1 MVKFKERHSTESL
14 SVSYVKD
21 EEGSLVRISAP
32 ARHGEGVLGLI
43 RQVLLPEGYPDSVSR
58 DYLEYQIWDTM
69 QAFASSISGSLAT
82 AAVLQGVG
90 VGDSEATALAATFTW
105 ILKDGAG
112 MVGRIGFAAYSGT
125 SLDFDCKRWRMFADV
140 LNDGVMM
147 VELLAGV
154 LPKQMVM
161 PTLCMAGVGRSL
173 VGVAGGATKAA
184 VAQHQAR
191 RQNMADLAAKDGS
204 QETVVNLLALCV
216 NLMLLPLVSST
227 PHLPFLLF
235 LVLASLHIYSNYRAV
250 SCLVM
255 STLNLARLNMVLD
268 KFKETGMLGSVLDTN
283 QSEPVMWPAGAGAVQ
298 VELGISLRGLH
309 REEVDRLEQVVD
321 KEEPYLLVKRGRG
334 VKLVITSLATPR
346 DVYRGYIEG
355 YLGGDQDAGAVVT
368 RLEDAGWDLS
378 TLALTT
384 QGFVLQVE
392 Q

>member
-1 MVKFKERHSTESL
+1 
-14 SVSYVKD
+14 
-21 EEGSLVRISAP
+21 
-32 ARHGEGVLGLI
+32 
-43 RQVLLPEGYPDSVSR
+43 
-58 DYLEYQIWDTM
+58 
-69 QAFASSISGSLAT
+69 
-82 AAVLQGVG
+82 
-90 VGDSEATALAATFTW
+90 
-105 ILKDGAG
+105 
-112 MVGRIGFAAYSGT
+112 MVGRIVFAAYSGT

-216 NLMLLPLVSST
+216 NLLLLPLVSAT

-255 STLNLARLNMVLD
+255 STLNLARLNMMLD
-268 KFKETGMLGSVLDTN
+268 SSRRLACLGQFLRPTN
-283 QSEPVMWPAGAGAVQ
+283 QSQLCGLQG
-298 VELGISLRGLH
+298 RGLS
-309 REEVDRLEQVVD
+309 RWNLE
-321 KEEPYLLVKRGRG
+321 YLCRVCTGRRWTG
-334 VKLVITSLATPR
+334 WSR
-346 DVYRGYIEG
+346 WW
-355 YLGGDQDAGAVVT
+355 T
-368 RLEDAGWDLS
+368 RRNPTCW
-378 TLALTT
+378 
-384 QGFVLQVE
+384 
-392 Q
+392 

>member
-1 MVKFKERHSTESL
+1 V
-14 SVSYVKD
+14 
-21 EEGSLVRISAP
+21 
-32 ARHGEGVLGLI
+32 
-43 RQVLLPEGYPDSVSR
+43 
-58 DYLEYQIWDTM
+58 

-90 VGDSEATALAATFTW
+90 VGDSEATALAATLTW

-112 MVGRIGFAAYSGT
+112 MVGRILFAAYTST

-147 VELLAGV
+147 VELMAGV
-154 LPKQMVM
+154 LPKDLVM

-216 NLMLLPLVSST
+216 NLMLLPLVSAT
-227 PHLPFLLF
+227 PNLPFLLF
-235 LVLASLHIYSNYRAV
+235 LLLAGLHIYSNYRAV

-268 KFKETGMLGSVLDTN
+268 KYLETGSVGAVWETN
-283 QSEPVMWPAGAGAVQ
+283 RSETVMRPAGSGKVKI
-298 VELGISLRGLH
+298 ELGVSLQALNK
-309 REEVDRLEQVVD
+309 EEMGRLEMMV
-321 KEEPYLLVKRGRG
+321 KNEEPYLLVKGN
-334 VKLVITSLATPR
+334 VDFKLVISNLAKPR

-355 YLGGDQDAGAVVT
+355 YLGSDHDAGSVLAS
-368 RLEDAGWDLS
+368 LEEAGWDLG

-384 QGFVLQVE
+384 QGFVLQIE
-392 Q
+392 K